1 MTRPTTT
8 TPPHDG
14 GVTRIELRDPTLVV
28 LVGAAGSGKSTF
40 AARWFAP
47 SEILSSDTF
56 REILTGDPSDQ
67 RATKTAFSI
76 IHREV
81 TKRLAAKRTVVVD
94 ATNVE
99 AAARRQLIARA
110 RFAGVPA
117 IAIVFALPRDVVLA
131 RNAARPGRVVNPAVV
146 ERHLERLET
155 ALPDLPDEG
164 FTDVVVLRKAAD
176 ADTTEIGR
184 EGSSAAA
191 PAESA
196 E

>member
-1 MTRPTTT
+1 
-8 TPPHDG
+8 
-14 GVTRIELRDPTLVV
+14 VTRIDVRDPSLLV

-40 AARWFAP
+40 AARWFEP
-47 SEILSSDTF
+47 SEILSSDAF

-99 AAARRQLIARA
+99 PSARRQLIARA
-110 RFAGVPA
+110 RIANVPA

-131 RNAARPGRVVNPAVV
+131 RNAARPGRVVDPAIV
-146 ERHLERLET
+146 ERHVARLDR
-155 ALPDLPDEG
+155 ALPLLADEG
-164 FTDVVVLRKAAD
+164 FDELAILRTPAEID
-176 ADTTEIGR
+176 ATEILR
-184 EGSSAAA
+184 A
-191 PAESA
+191 
-196 E
+196 